1 MKLPQTIADWEGRII
16 VAAVSSNL
24 SRIQQIF
31 DAADKT
37 GRRIVLT
44 GFDIENIVRT
54 AIRLKKLSLA
64 NEILLIKP
72 KDMSRFEDHELIIL
86 ETGRMGEPI
95 NGLRKMSIGRHRYVE
110 IKDGDLVY
118 IVTTPSIAKESSH
131 GTCGKYDLP
140 SWRGCQTDH
149 SKLAR
154 VRSRKCA

>member
-1 MKLPQTIADWEGRII
+1 M
-16 VAAVSSNL
+16 
-24 SRIQQIF
+24 
-31 DAADKT
+31 
-37 GRRIVLT
+37 T

-110 IKDGDLVY
+110 IRMG
-118 IVTTPSIAKESSH
+118 TWSILLRLRLLLK
-131 GTCGKYDLP
+131 KPL
-140 SWRGCQTDH
+140 
-149 SKLAR
+149 LR
-154 VRSRKCA
+154 VWKI